1 MISFL
6 PVKGTGRGDAG
17 RRPRGRWSWT
27 GVVGA
32 ILLLAL
38 GCEDN
43 STTGPRSNGL
53 TIEDQELIEGG
64 AACRLRVTI
73 SNRTGSD
80 LSGQLAYQLLNAQKV
95 VIGTAVVFPT
105 VPDGTR
111 RTATSDFLRASSDG
125 HPLACAEIV
134 AVQLAPVGSTVPLAS
149 I

>member
-17 RRPRGRWSWT
+17 GRPRGRWSWA
-27 GVVGA
+27 GVLGA
-32 ILLLAL
+32 MLLLAL

-43 STTGPRSNGL
+43 STTGPKSNGL
-53 TIEDQELIEGG
+53 TIQDQELIEGG
-64 AACRLRVTI
+64 AACRLKVTLT
-73 SNRTGSD
+73 NRTGAD
-80 LSGQLAYQLLNAQKV
+80 LSGQLAFQLLNAQKV

-134 AVQLAPVGSTVPLAS
+134 AIQLTPVGSTVPLAT